1 MHILIKDT
9 DTEKRALNFVFF
21 SNVYATKSLSLKDD
35 FFYQLYIFALVLTL
49 KIHAGPEVAVLFS
62 HL

>member
-21 SNVYATKSLSLKDD
+21 SNVYVTKSLSLKDD
-35 FFYQLYIFALVLTL
+35 FFYQLYIFAIVLTL